1 LFDNYIAKQI
11 KDKLQGQVCQEATS
25 AMNTAGNKAL
35 ETLPVVIKLDEFLEI
50 NYALLEAPKF
60 TSTYIETQH
69 KGEIFLATDPVEAPF
84 SPLPLPP
91 VADTSSK
98 MVYVWITDY
107 VANTAGLVYQ
117 KAGKLQYKITPEMIS
132 SEFPFQLN
140 TNSFKMLV
148 PQLYSKYP
156 NMPVTL
162 QLKSVKPPT
171 VKVVPGSADLQ
182 GVGHVEVYVTNPNTT
197 RAELAFTIGV
207 VLHCDVVPRISFHGT
222 KEVIKAN
229 TTFVSAELS
238 LVDTNIGNVSVARL
252 QTAANFLTKA
262 IIIPMLNREYRAT
275 CSHLATLLDL

>member
-1 LFDNYIAKQI
+1 
-11 KDKLQGQVCQEATS
+11 
-25 AMNTAGNKAL
+25 
-35 ETLPVVIKLDEFLEI
+35 
-50 NYALLEAPKF
+50 
-60 TSTYIETQH
+60 
-69 KGEIFLATDPVEAPF
+69 
-84 SPLPLPP
+84 
-91 VADTSSK
+91 
-98 MVYVWITDY
+98 
-107 VANTAGLVYQ
+107 
-117 KAGKLQYKITPEMIS
+117 
-132 SEFPFQLN
+132 
-140 TNSFKMLV
+140 MLV

-262 IIIPMLNREYRAT
+262 IIIPTLNRYGDIGLPLPVIDGISFINTTVNLEKGYALIGTDFNYKAT
-275 CSHLATLLDL
+275 FLA